1 MFCFLVPK
9 QDGYLAR
16 FQEKLTPKAN
26 IKQYTIKD
34 YRELKNN
41 IEYKEQHDTGKLGF
55 DPTNETY
62 QKKVNNL
69 SLFDKLSI
77 NLCHQS
83 FM

>member
-1 MFCFLVPK
+1 MPK

-16 FQEKLTPKAN
+16 FQEKLTPKPN

-62 QKKVNNL
+62 QKKVNITL
-69 SLFDKLSI
+69 IYVLEAEYELMSSI
-77 NLCHQS
+77 THEK
-83 FM
+83 